1 MVKRSIT
8 FEGLRYL
15 YLVLFCKGEDVMGI
29 KSINLLAFDVISSIG
44 SKIFSFACAFYILK
58 HTNDPLIYT
67 IYLSLIVLSTILS
80 QPLFGVWVDKFNNKK
95 LVIVAQIINVIF
107 LSIFIVKFN
116 YIYIIILGVILNLT
130 DGIIGLIV
138 NSNIKNISEKDMAR
152 FVSIRQTY
160 TVTISFLAPILGG
173 MLIAILKIEYLALI
187 NVITELSS
195 IFVFLFI
202 KINRLIESKSNSNSF
217 LKDIKVGFSY
227 LIKNK
232 ILLNFMLVGLII
244 NFLVNSIVVG
254 VPIIAIQSM
263 KLSSQQFG
271 FTEAGMTIGMF
282 IVSLGLSIRPLK
294 HRLKGP
300 FEISVIL
307 QVIALWIL
315 SLSIFWSLTVNM
327 SFILITLVY
336 FIAGLSL
343 PLANIPYSI
352 YLQNTVEEQ
361 YKGRVFS
368 LNQSIAQSLMPVSFL
383 IFGFILKYSHSLTYL
398 IVSILM
404 LVVLVYFDKTV
415 KKEDIKF

>member
-1 MVKRSIT
+1 
-8 FEGLRYL
+8 
-15 YLVLFCKGEDVMGI
+15 
-29 KSINLLAFDVISSIG
+29 
-44 SKIFSFACAFYILK
+44 SK
-58 HTNDPLIYT
+58 T
-67 IYLSLIVLSTILS
+67 
-80 QPLFGVWVDKFNNKK
+80 
-95 LVIVAQIINVIF
+95 
-107 LSIFIVKFN
+107 
-116 YIYIIILGVILNLT
+116 
-130 DGIIGLIV
+130 
-138 NSNIKNISEKDMAR
+138 
-152 FVSIRQTY
+152 
-160 TVTISFLAPILGG
+160 
-173 MLIAILKIEYLALI
+173 
-187 NVITELSS
+187 
-195 IFVFLFI
+195 
-202 KINRLIESKSNSNSF
+202 NSNSF

-244 NFLVNSIVVG
+244 NFLVNSVVVG

-307 QVIALWIL
+307 QVIALWRL
-315 SLSIFWSLTVNM
+315 SLSIFLSLTVNM

-383 IFGFILKYSHSLTYL
+383 IFGFILKYSQSLTYL

-415 KKEDIKF
+415 RKEDIKF

>member
-1 MVKRSIT
+1 
-8 FEGLRYL
+8 
-15 YLVLFCKGEDVMGI
+15 
-29 KSINLLAFDVISSIG
+29 
-44 SKIFSFACAFYILK
+44 
-58 HTNDPLIYT
+58 
-67 IYLSLIVLSTILS
+67 
-80 QPLFGVWVDKFNNKK
+80 
-95 LVIVAQIINVIF
+95 
-107 LSIFIVKFN
+107 
-116 YIYIIILGVILNLT
+116 
-130 DGIIGLIV
+130 
-138 NSNIKNISEKDMAR
+138 
-152 FVSIRQTY
+152 
-160 TVTISFLAPILGG
+160 
-173 MLIAILKIEYLALI
+173 
-187 NVITELSS
+187 
-195 IFVFLFI
+195 
-202 KINRLIESKSNSNSF
+202 
-217 LKDIKVGFSY
+217 
-227 LIKNK
+227 
-232 ILLNFMLVGLII
+232 
-244 NFLVNSIVVG
+244 
-254 VPIIAIQSM
+254 M

-315 SLSIFWSLTVNM
+315 SLSIFLSLTVNM

-383 IFGFILKYSHSLTYL
+383 IFGFILKYSQSLTYL